1 MVERLVL
8 ENGVR
13 IVSERIENAR
23 SVATGIFIK
32 AGSRTETK
40 EEHGISH
47 LIEHMMFKGTKKQS
61 AKEIAVYFDRL
72 GGNINAFTSKDQTC
86 YYVKTL
92 DEHAI
97 TAFDVLA
104 DMFLE
109 STFDEEELEK
119 EKRVVIEEIKMY
131 EDTPDD
137 LVHELLAVAA
147 YGEDVMARPILG
159 TEESVKQ
166 LSRQM
171 IVEYLQEAYAPE
183 QIVISVAGHVT
194 DELITQI
201 KNRFSVLQTNGTV
214 RQIEEPVLK
223 SDSLRKEKDTE
234 QVHVCYN
241 FRAIPSADDRLP
253 TLALL
258 NNAFGATMS
267 SRLFQSIREDR
278 GLAYSVFSY
287 YTTFDD
293 HGTFTIYVGTS
304 KETLEEVETVL
315 STEIQ
320 QLLEHGLTT
329 KELEDGIEQLKGSLI
344 LGNESTS
351 SHMNRNARNELHLG
365 MHPTLEDVLAEVEQ
379 ITPANVQEMIA
390 YIFSEPP
397 AKAYILPEIDEADL
411 ETE

>member
-8 ENGVR
+8 DNGVR

-32 AGSRTETK
+32 AGSRTETI

-147 YGEDVMARPILG
+147 YGDDVMARPILG
-159 TEESVKQ
+159 TEESVKRIN
-166 LSRQM
+166 RQM

-201 KNRFSVLQTNGTV
+201 KDRFEQLQASGAV

-223 SDSLRKEKDTE
+223 SDALRKEKDTE

-241 FRAIPSADDRLP
+241 FRSIPSADDRLP

-304 KETLEEVETVL
+304 KETLAEVETVL
-315 STEIQ
+315 ASEIN
-320 QLLEHGLTT
+320 QLLEHGLTEN
-329 KELEDGIEQLKGSLI
+329 ELEDGIEQLKGSLI

-365 MHPTLEDVLAEVEQ
+365 MHPTLEDVIKEVEQ
-379 ITPANVQEMIA
+379 ITPADVQEMIA

-397 AKAYILPEIDEADL
+397 AKAYILPELDEADL